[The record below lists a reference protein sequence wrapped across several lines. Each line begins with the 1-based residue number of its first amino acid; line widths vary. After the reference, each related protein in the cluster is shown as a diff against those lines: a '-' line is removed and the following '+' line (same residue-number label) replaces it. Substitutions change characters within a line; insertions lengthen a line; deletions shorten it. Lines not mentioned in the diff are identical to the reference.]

1 MHLTGEILMKTFK
14 NVLMMGACSAL
25 LFGCSGTTGET
36 DGGAGDGGGDAGVT
50 ADAGPTSC
58 TVTTDGGNGGLNPCD
73 ATQYCNTATGQCV
86 KRCDAATNPT
96 VCTADQ
102 ACSVATGTCIAACD
116 AATNPTLCGATQTC
130 NVTSGLCETPCVEA
144 MCLTTGELCVED
156 VNDCGTP
163 TEATSCTYATTRNVP
178 AASASGPIVY
188 GATATDGNAADDTT
202 NCPGGGFAVWI
213 QFSYQDTTGMDV
225 TVNDICSFTPANG
238 SASLFVQY
246 NDNMASGA
254 AGQPGCANN
263 ETEVDMN
270 STGGAGEVKVPLC
283 FTANMRPAN
292 FVFQLKDAAGNL
304 SNPVCLDIPAMM

>member
-1 MHLTGEILMKTFK
+1 MKTFK

-25 LFGCSGTTGET
+25 LFGCSGTTGDT

-58 TVTTDGGNGGLNPCD
+58 TVTTDGGNGGANPCD
-73 ATQYCNTATGQCV
+73 STQYCNITTGQCV
-86 KRCDAATNPT
+86 KRCNAPT
-96 VCTADQ
+96 MPSMCTADQ
-102 ACSVATGTCIAACD
+102 ACEPVSGTCIAACD
-116 AATNPTLCGATQTC
+116 AATSPTVCGATQTC